1 MMVDLGFGS
10 FAIGILLQTWVTV
23 SALWRSGLPAGRI
36 LWFLGIGS
44 LVNPEQEN

>member
-36 LWFLGIGS
+36 LWFFGIGS